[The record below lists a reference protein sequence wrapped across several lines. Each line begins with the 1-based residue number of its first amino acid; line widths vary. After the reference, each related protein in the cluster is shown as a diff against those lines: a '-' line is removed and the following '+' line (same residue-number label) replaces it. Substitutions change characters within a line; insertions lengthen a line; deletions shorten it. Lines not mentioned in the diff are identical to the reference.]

1 MKAALIT
8 LAVTASMSSLM
19 TAIHGHSSFLK
30 TVKDRYLDGHVTD
43 RLKASS
49 VLSCAQLC
57 LRRTPRCRSI
67 NYGEE
72 DGNRICELNDKGLE
86 SATDIDSS
94 SFVSMSGFIFAQ
106 LLNLEVCTD
115 QLL

>member
-8 LAVTASMSSLM
+8 LAVTASMSSLK

-49 VLSCAQLC
+49 ILRTTLSEKNSTVPLNK
-57 LRRTPRCRSI
+57 LRGGGWKPDLRVKR
-67 NYGEE
+67 
-72 DGNRICELNDKGLE
+72 
-86 SATDIDSS
+86 
-94 SFVSMSGFIFAQ
+94 
-106 LLNLEVCTD
+106 
-115 QLL
+115 